1 MSLEEGIIPFR
12 ELNIKKLK
20 GEWRGFYRMRL
31 GKIRVI
37 SRIDIEKDKL
47 IIYEIDY
54 RGDAYKR

>member
-12 ELNIKKLK
+12 EMNIKKLK

-37 SRIDIEKDKL
+37 FRIDIEKDKL

-54 RGDAYKR
+54 